1 MKKPPNR
8 TIAKAEQQV
17 PVEARNKTAQEL
29 MSDEKA
35 MSKVVR
41 ASHTGELKIFDITI
55 PCAVLEDH
63 TRLLTQRGVFVSL
76 GRHKNPS
83 RGQASI
89 ADRPAFLAAK
99 NLEPFI
105 PDELREKWT
114 PVPYKSQGGYKG
126 NIAFGYRAEI
136 LPMVCN
142 VFIDADEAGVTVAA
156 QKATV
161 KRCRLLVR
169 GLAVVGIVALVDAAT
184 GYERLRDEVA
194 LQQILERYI
203 SAELLPW
210 QKAFPD
216 EFYEELFR
224 LRGWQYRPLSVKR
237 PILVGKLTKD
247 LVYKRL
253 APGVLDALLELTP
266 RKENGKLEHHLH
278 RHLTPEEGRIALER
292 HLHTVTAMMRGSA
305 TWDGFKRLL
314 NRALP
319 RQDAIPKLPLYF
331 QDEDENY

>member
-1 MKKPPNR
+1 
-8 TIAKAEQQV
+8 V
-17 PVEARNKTAQEL
+17 DDLSHVY
-29 MSDEKA
+29 
-35 MSKVVR
+35 R

-76 GRHKNPS
+76 GRHKNPA

-89 ADRPAFLAAK
+89 DDRPAFLAAK
-99 NLEPFI
+99 NLEPYI
-105 PDELREKWT
+105 PDELREKWA
-114 PVPYKSQGGYKG
+114 PVPFRSRGGYGG
-126 NIAFGYRAEI
+126 NVAFGYRAEI

-142 VFIDADEAGVTVAA
+142 VFIDADEDGATTSRQKPTVE
-156 QKATV
+156 
-161 KRCRLLVR
+161 RCRLLVR

-184 GYERLRDEVA
+184 GYERIRDQLA
-194 LQQILERYI
+194 LQQILETYI

-210 QKAFPD
+210 QKTFPD
-216 EFYEELFR
+216 QFYEELFR

-266 RKENGKLEHHLH
+266 RKDNGRLEHHLH

-292 HLHTVTAMMRGSA
+292 HLHTVTAMMRGST
-305 TWDGFKRLL
+305 TWEGFKRLL
-314 NRALP
+314 DRALP
-319 RQDAIPKLPLYF
+319 RQDAIAQLPLYF
-331 QDEDENY
+331 QDHNENY

>member
-1 MKKPPNR
+1 LSQDN
-8 TIAKAEQQV
+8 EQSIDKTGQIV
-17 PVEARNKTAQEL
+17 PTEVPDGSAHDQIIDIDDL
-29 MSDEKA
+29 
-35 MSKVVR
+35 SKVYR
-41 ASHTGELKIFDITI
+41 ASHTGDLKIFDIII
-55 PCAVLEDH
+55 PCAVLEDG

-76 GRHKNPS
+76 GRHKNPAK
-83 RGQASI
+83 GQASI
-89 ADRPAFLAAK
+89 DDRPAFLAAK

-105 PDELREKWT
+105 TDELREKWA
-114 PVPYKSQGGYKG
+114 PVPFQSRGGYGG

-142 VFIDADEAGVTVAA
+142 VFIDADEAGATTSRQKPTVE
-156 QKATV
+156 
-161 KRCRLLVR
+161 RCRLLVR

-184 GYERLRDEVA
+184 GYERIRDREALEIILR
-194 LQQILERYI
+194 RYI

-210 QKAFPD
+210 QKTFPN

-237 PILVGKLTKD
+237 PVLVGKLTQD

-253 APGVLDALLELTP
+253 APGVLDALLALTP
-266 RKENGKLEHHLH
+266 RREDGKLEHHLH
-278 RHLTPEEGRIALER
+278 RHLTPEEGRVALER

-305 TWDGFKRLL
+305 TWDGFKRML

-319 RQDAIPKLPLYF
+319 RQDAIPQLPLYF
-331 QDEDENY
+331 KDEDENY